1 MSLSFKD
8 FFEAISAQDVEQV
21 AKELELAAK
30 NPQEAEIQAQF
41 MFKTAKDPR
50 FQKLMQQSRTATDY
64 RKKLGGL
71 QKAGKLNWDYNINNL
86 SNANL
91 DNVAKLLGFGG
102 Y

>member
-30 NPQEAEIQAQF
+30 NPKEAEIQAQY

-64 RKKLGGL
+64 RMKLGSL
-71 QKAGKLNWDYNINNL
+71 QKSGKLTHQVNHGP
-86 SNANL
+86 NASI
-91 DNVAKLLGFGG
+91 DDIGKSYGFGG
-102 Y
+102 